1 MTWTP
6 RPAGRT
12 SRPAEVEL
20 EGFFDSCVGEYERTA
35 ASLGEVE
42 RVLCFGD
49 RRLRLRFA
57 GEPLALALTAA
68 LRPRLWAGDDGSA
81 QATIGLWEEAAVPG
95 GAAEVPWRQSDV
107 GPRGLVSGGE
117 NAAVRVVHEAGSLAV
132 TMFDSRKRALLHR
145 VPSVS
150 GLPWWERAAPLRPA
164 LFWALSGPGRHLVH
178 AGVVGDEQRGGV
190 LLAGAGGSGKT
201 TVALAAL
208 AAGMAYVG
216 DDYVLLHTDGGPVA
230 WNLFGTAKLDRGHIE
245 RFPELTAELAI
256 SADPLPD
263 EKAVLDVDRVMGDA
277 LASSLPIRAVLVP
290 RIRGGRARLR
300 EASPGE
306 ALLALAPSTAF
317 QMPFDGGEV
326 MRSLAGVVR
335 ALPAFALDVG
345 DDPAELAEA
354 VDRVLDQAR
363 SERTAPD
370 PIAQG
375 AAR

>member
-6 RPAGRT
+6 RPAGLT

-57 GEPLALALTAA
+57 GEPLAEALTAA
-68 LRPRLWAGDDGSA
+68 LRPRLCEGDEGPA
-81 QATIGLWEEAAVPG
+81 EATIGLWEEAAVPG
-95 GAAEVPWRQSDV
+95 GGAAVPWGQADV
-107 GPRGLVSGGE
+107 GPRGLVRGGE
-117 NAAVRVVHEAGSLAV
+117 EAAVRFVHEAGSLAV
-132 TMFDSRKRALLHR
+132 TMFDHRRRALLHR

-208 AAGMAYVG
+208 TAGMAYVG
-216 DDYVLLHTDGGPVA
+216 DDYVLLHADGGPVA

-245 RFPELTAELAI
+245 RFPELAAELAI
-256 SADPLPD
+256 AADPVPD
-263 EKAVLDVDRVMGDA
+263 EKAVLDVHRVMGEA

-290 RIRGGRARLR
+290 RIRGGRARLC

-335 ALPAFALDVG
+335 AVPAWALDVG

-354 VDRVLDQAR
+354 VHCVLEQAGSAGSPLDRV
-363 SERTAPD
+363 
-370 PIAQG
+370 AQG
-375 AAR
+375 AGR